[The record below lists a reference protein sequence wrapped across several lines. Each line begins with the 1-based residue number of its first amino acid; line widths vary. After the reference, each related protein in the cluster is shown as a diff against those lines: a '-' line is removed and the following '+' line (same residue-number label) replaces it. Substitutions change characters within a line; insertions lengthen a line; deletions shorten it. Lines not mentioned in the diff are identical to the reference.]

1 MKKQLIS
8 SALAFCAFAMILPGA
23 VFAQENLAAAP
34 ACTQNEGCQATQHKP
49 GCPVGQAL
57 LQDDDPGNMP
67 ANGNAPL
74 NNEDDDPGNM
84 PANGNAS
91 LNNEGGQAA
100 PKAAGP
106 YEYNGVSYPALS
118 DAVKAV
124 GARAGTVYVTEDAF
138 IRSNEIIEIPAG
150 ADITITSKGGAAFR
164 ITKEAHRFVFKLLG
178 GKLTLENIVLD
189 GNAQWKDAS
198 SGLGYERTAQGT
210 AASLPLIYAQAQV
223 GGHPGSGSRLVLS
236 SGCVIQNFYVN
247 RAADNIDT
255 DPVLG
260 GWSGSEEL
268 CLFSLANTDVTIHG
282 AVLKDNAVKSDV
294 AFYRNAYGRGIICPG
309 IIQAMSCT
317 IKMKD
322 GTMARN
328 WIVSDVGH
336 SAEGQG
342 WLDAQRSRYSSA
354 LREGASGGH
363 LTMTGGRF
371 LMEGGTLSQ
380 GYAAD
385 GGAIAA
391 LDAEIV
397 LTGGNIVDNV
407 AERVG
412 GGVLMWDTGCKF
424 TMKGGRI
431 SGNKTLNRIAGYDD
445 SVRKTVGCGG
455 ALCMTGG
462 DAQGSE
468 LRITSGEISD
478 NSAVQGG
485 GIWLNRCSGEISN
498 AAIRGNKALP
508 AAENMLGAGGG
519 ILFANGTLAL
529 DGNTEVSGNH
539 AVQGGGI
546 ANGARGQLIVKGRAG
561 IRGNEATSLGGGLC
575 LNGVGISSILM
586 EQATIAGNK
595 ANAKNGGDAVFIF
608 SPSEKEI
615 PKFFLNAQNSE
626 LKGDIVLHAA
636 NEKALPVLS
645 LNAAVPASKR
655 YMVKFYDAAY
665 ATRGRRLVAPGAYGL
680 PGEKA
685 ISSAEPYAQSFQNN
699 VMDVIPGSLLQEPTA
714 LVLGK
719 KPAVPAPAASTA
731 PASAP
736 AAAGAKKNPKT
747 GVPNTGGNSPA
758 PEHPL
763 EGNGFLC
770 P

>member
-1 MKKQLIS
+1 MRGPLFYARGHVAAPAGRKGL
-8 SALAFCAFAMILPGA
+8 SA
-23 VFAQENLAAAP
+23 ENARNAAAAP

-124 GARAGTVYVTEDAF
+124 GARAGPVYVTEDAF

-198 SGLGYERTAQGT
+198 SGLWYERTAQGT

-268 CLFSLANTDVTIHG
+268 CLLSLANTDVTIHG

-354 LREGASGGH
+354 LREGASDGH

-371 LMEGGTLSQ
+371 LMEGG
-380 GYAAD
+380 A
-385 GGAIAA
+385 
-391 LDAEIV
+391 
-397 LTGGNIVDNV
+397 
-407 AERVG
+407 
-412 GGVLMWDTGCKF
+412 
-424 TMKGGRI
+424 
-431 SGNKTLNRIAGYDD
+431 
-445 SVRKTVGCGG
+445 
-455 ALCMTGG
+455 
-462 DAQGSE
+462 
-468 LRITSGEISD
+468 
-478 NSAVQGG
+478 
-485 GIWLNRCSGEISN
+485 
-498 AAIRGNKALP
+498 
-508 AAENMLGAGGG
+508 
-519 ILFANGTLAL
+519 
-529 DGNTEVSGNH
+529 
-539 AVQGGGI
+539 
-546 ANGARGQLIVKGRAG
+546 
-561 IRGNEATSLGGGLC
+561 
-575 LNGVGISSILM
+575 
-586 EQATIAGNK
+586 
-595 ANAKNGGDAVFIF
+595 
-608 SPSEKEI
+608 
-615 PKFFLNAQNSE
+615 
-626 LKGDIVLHAA
+626 
-636 NEKALPVLS
+636 
-645 LNAAVPASKR
+645 
-655 YMVKFYDAAY
+655 
-665 ATRGRRLVAPGAYGL
+665 
-680 PGEKA
+680 
-685 ISSAEPYAQSFQNN
+685 
-699 VMDVIPGSLLQEPTA
+699 
-714 LVLGK
+714 
-719 KPAVPAPAASTA
+719 
-731 PASAP
+731 
-736 AAAGAKKNPKT
+736 
-747 GVPNTGGNSPA
+747 
-758 PEHPL
+758 
-763 EGNGFLC
+763 
-770 P
+770 

>member
-1 MKKQLIS
+1 MQ
-8 SALAFCAFAMILPGA
+8 
-23 VFAQENLAAAP
+23 
-34 ACTQNEGCQATQHKP
+34 
-49 GCPVGQAL
+49 
-57 LQDDDPGNMP
+57 
-67 ANGNAPL
+67 
-74 NNEDDDPGNM
+74 DDDPGNM

-198 SGLGYERTAQGT
+198 SGLWYERTAQGT

-268 CLFSLANTDVTIHG
+268 CLLSLANTDVTIHG

-407 AERVG
+407 AERFG

-431 SGNKTLNRIAGYDD
+431 SGNKTLSRIAGYDD

-468 LRITSGEISD
+468 LRITGGEISD

-508 AAENMLGAGGG
+508 AAENMLGQAEAFC
-519 ILFANGTLAL
+519 LQTAHWPW
-529 DGNTEVSGNH
+529 TE
-539 AVQGGGI
+539 
-546 ANGARGQLIVKGRAG
+546 
-561 IRGNEATSLGGGLC
+561 
-575 LNGVGISSILM
+575 
-586 EQATIAGNK
+586 
-595 ANAKNGGDAVFIF
+595 
-608 SPSEKEI
+608 
-615 PKFFLNAQNSE
+615 
-626 LKGDIVLHAA
+626 
-636 NEKALPVLS
+636 
-645 LNAAVPASKR
+645 
-655 YMVKFYDAAY
+655 
-665 ATRGRRLVAPGAYGL
+665 TR
-680 PGEKA
+680 K
-685 ISSAEPYAQSFQNN
+685 
-699 VMDVIPGSLLQEPTA
+699 
-714 LVLGK
+714 
-719 KPAVPAPAASTA
+719 
-731 PASAP
+731 
-736 AAAGAKKNPKT
+736 
-747 GVPNTGGNSPA
+747 
-758 PEHPL
+758 
-763 EGNGFLC
+763 
-770 P
+770 

>member
-23 VFAQENLAAAP
+23 VSAQENLAAAP

-74 NNEDDDPGNM
+74 NNEGDDPGNM

-198 SGLGYERTAQGT
+198 SGLWYERTAQGT

-342 WLDAQRSRYSSA
+342 WLDVQRSRYSSA

-407 AERVG
+407 AERFG

-468 LRITSGEISD
+468 LRITGGEISD

-539 AVQGGGI
+539 AVQGGI

>member
-1 MKKQLIS
+1 M
-8 SALAFCAFAMILPGA
+8 
-23 VFAQENLAAAP
+23 AAAP

-178 GKLTLENIVLD
+178 GKLTLENIILD

-198 SGLGYERTAQGT
+198 SGLWYERTAQGT

-268 CLFSLANTDVTIHG
+268 CLLSLANTDVTIHG

-407 AERVG
+407 AERFG

-468 LRITSGEISD
+468 LRITGGEISD

-539 AVQGGGI
+539 AVQGGI

-699 VMDVIPGSLLQEPTA
+699 VMDVIPGSLLQELTA

-736 AAAGAKKNPKT
+736 AAAGAKKTPKT

>member
-49 GCPVGQAL
+49 GCPVGQTL

-74 NNEDDDPGNM
+74 NNEGDDPGNM

-198 SGLGYERTAQGT
+198 SGLWYERTAQGT

-407 AERVG
+407 AERFG

-468 LRITSGEISD
+468 LRITGGEISD

-539 AVQGGGI
+539 AVQGGI

-645 LNAAVPASKR
+645 LNAAVPVSKR

-699 VMDVIPGSLLQEPTA
+699 VMDVIPGSLLQELTA

-719 KPAVPAPAASTA
+719 KPAAPAPAASTA

-736 AAAGAKKNPKT
+736 AAAGAKKTPKT

>member
-1 MKKQLIS
+1 
-8 SALAFCAFAMILPGA
+8 
-23 VFAQENLAAAP
+23 
-34 ACTQNEGCQATQHKP
+34 
-49 GCPVGQAL
+49 
-57 LQDDDPGNMP
+57 
-67 ANGNAPL
+67 
-74 NNEDDDPGNM
+74 
-84 PANGNAS
+84 
-91 LNNEGGQAA
+91 
-100 PKAAGP
+100 
-106 YEYNGVSYPALS
+106 
-118 DAVKAV
+118 
-124 GARAGTVYVTEDAF
+124 
-138 IRSNEIIEIPAG
+138 
-150 ADITITSKGGAAFR
+150 
-164 ITKEAHRFVFKLLG
+164 
-178 GKLTLENIVLD
+178 
-189 GNAQWKDAS
+189 
-198 SGLGYERTAQGT
+198 
-210 AASLPLIYAQAQV
+210 
-223 GGHPGSGSRLVLS
+223 
-236 SGCVIQNFYVN
+236 
-247 RAADNIDT
+247 
-255 DPVLG
+255 
-260 GWSGSEEL
+260 
-268 CLFSLANTDVTIHG
+268 
-282 AVLKDNAVKSDV
+282 
-294 AFYRNAYGRGIICPG
+294 
-309 IIQAMSCT
+309 
-317 IKMKD
+317 
-322 GTMARN
+322 
-328 WIVSDVGH
+328 
-336 SAEGQG
+336 
-342 WLDAQRSRYSSA
+342 
-354 LREGASGGH
+354 
-363 LTMTGGRF
+363 
-371 LMEGGTLSQ
+371 MEGGTLSQ

-407 AERVG
+407 AERFG

-468 LRITSGEISD
+468 LRITGGEISD

-719 KPAVPAPAASTA
+719 KPAVPAPASSTA

>member
-49 GCPVGQAL
+49 GCPVGQTL

-198 SGLGYERTAQGT
+198 SGLWYERTAQGT

-407 AERVG
+407 AERFG

-468 LRITSGEISD
+468 LRITGGEISE

-539 AVQGGGI
+539 AVQGGI

-615 PKFFLNAQNSE
+615 PKFFLNVQNSE

-736 AAAGAKKNPKT
+736 AAAGAKKTPKT

>member
-1 MKKQLIS
+1 MRGPLFYARGHVAAPAGRKGL
-8 SALAFCAFAMILPGA
+8 SA
-23 VFAQENLAAAP
+23 ENARNAAAAP

-178 GKLTLENIVLD
+178 GKLTLENIILD

-198 SGLGYERTAQGT
+198 SGLWYERTAQGT

-268 CLFSLANTDVTIHG
+268 CLLSLANTDVTIHG

-407 AERVG
+407 AERFG

-468 LRITSGEISD
+468 LRITGGEISD
-478 NSAVQGG
+478 NS
-485 GIWLNRCSGEISN
+485 
-498 AAIRGNKALP
+498 
-508 AAENMLGAGGG
+508 
-519 ILFANGTLAL
+519 
-529 DGNTEVSGNH
+529 

>member
-1 MKKQLIS
+1 M
-8 SALAFCAFAMILPGA
+8 
-23 VFAQENLAAAP
+23 AAAP

-67 ANGNAPL
+67 ANGNAP
-74 NNEDDDPGNM
+74 
-84 PANGNAS
+84 

-178 GKLTLENIVLD
+178 GKLTLENIILD

-198 SGLGYERTAQGT
+198 SGLWYERTAQGT

-268 CLFSLANTDVTIHG
+268 CLLSLANTDVTIHG
-282 AVLKDNAVKSDV
+282 AVLKDNAVKLDV

-385 GGAIAA
+385 GGTIAA

-407 AERVG
+407 AEGFG

-468 LRITSGEISD
+468 LRITGGEISD

-498 AAIRGNKALP
+498 AAIR
-508 AAENMLGAGGG
+508 
-519 ILFANGTLAL
+519 
-529 DGNTEVSGNH
+529 
-539 AVQGGGI
+539 
-546 ANGARGQLIVKGRAG
+546 
-561 IRGNEATSLGGGLC
+561 
-575 LNGVGISSILM
+575 
-586 EQATIAGNK
+586 GNK

-626 LKGDIVLHAA
+626 LKGDIVLHEA

-699 VMDVIPGSLLQEPTA
+699 VMDVIPGSLLQELTA

>member
-1 MKKQLIS
+1 M
-8 SALAFCAFAMILPGA
+8 
-23 VFAQENLAAAP
+23 AAAP
-34 ACTQNEGCQATQHKP
+34 AYTQNEGCQATQHKP

-198 SGLGYERTAQGT
+198 SGLWYERTAQGT

-407 AERVG
+407 AERFG

-468 LRITSGEISD
+468 LRITGGEISD

-539 AVQGGGI
+539 AVQGGI

-645 LNAAVPASKR
+645 LNAAVPVSKR

-699 VMDVIPGSLLQEPTA
+699 VMDVIPGSLLQELTA

-736 AAAGAKKNPKT
+736 AAAGAKKTPKT

>member
-1 MKKQLIS
+1 M
-8 SALAFCAFAMILPGA
+8 
-23 VFAQENLAAAP
+23 AAAP

-138 IRSNEIIEIPAG
+138 IRSNEMIEIPAG

-198 SGLGYERTAQGT
+198 SGLWYERTAQGT

-407 AERVG
+407 AERFG

-468 LRITSGEISD
+468 LRITGGEISD

-539 AVQGGGI
+539 AVQGGI

-608 SPSEKEI
+608 SPGEKEI

-699 VMDVIPGSLLQEPTA
+699 VMDVIPGSLLQELTA

>member
-49 GCPVGQAL
+49 GCPVGQTL

-198 SGLGYERTAQGT
+198 SGLWYERTAQGT

-268 CLFSLANTDVTIHG
+268 CLLSLANTDVTIHG

-407 AERVG
+407 AERFG

-468 LRITSGEISD
+468 LRITGGEISD

-539 AVQGGGI
+539 AVQGGI

-645 LNAAVPASKR
+645 LNAAVPVSKR

-699 VMDVIPGSLLQEPTA
+699 VMDVIPGSLLQELTA

-736 AAAGAKKNPKT
+736 AAAGAKKTPKT

>member
-23 VFAQENLAAAP
+23 VSAQENLAAAP

-57 LQDDDPGNMP
+57 LQDDGPGNMP
-67 ANGNAPL
+67 ANGNAP
-74 NNEDDDPGNM
+74 
-84 PANGNAS
+84 

-178 GKLTLENIVLD
+178 GKLTLENIILD

-198 SGLGYERTAQGT
+198 SGLWYERTAQGT

-268 CLFSLANTDVTIHG
+268 CLLSLANTDVTIHG

-407 AERVG
+407 AERFG

-468 LRITSGEISD
+468 LRITGGEISD
-478 NSAVQGG
+478 NS
-485 GIWLNRCSGEISN
+485 
-498 AAIRGNKALP
+498 
-508 AAENMLGAGGG
+508 
-519 ILFANGTLAL
+519 
-529 DGNTEVSGNH
+529 

-645 LNAAVPASKR
+645 LNAAVPVSKR

-699 VMDVIPGSLLQEPTA
+699 VMDVIPGSLLQELTA

-736 AAAGAKKNPKT
+736 AAAGAKKTPKT

>member
-1 MKKQLIS
+1 M
-8 SALAFCAFAMILPGA
+8 
-23 VFAQENLAAAP
+23 AAAP

-198 SGLGYERTAQGT
+198 SGLWYERTAQGT

-407 AERVG
+407 AERFG

-468 LRITSGEISD
+468 LRITGGEISD

-539 AVQGGGI
+539 AVQGGI

-645 LNAAVPASKR
+645 LNAAVPVSKR

-699 VMDVIPGSLLQEPTA
+699 VMDVIPGSLLQELTA

-736 AAAGAKKNPKT
+736 AAAGAKKTPKT

>member
-49 GCPVGQAL
+49 GCPVGQTL

-198 SGLGYERTAQGT
+198 SGLWYERTAQGT

-407 AERVG
+407 AERFG

-468 LRITSGEISD
+468 LRITGGEISD

-508 AAENMLGAGGG
+508 AAENMSGAGGG

-539 AVQGGGI
+539 AVQGGI

-645 LNAAVPASKR
+645 LNAAVPVSKR

-699 VMDVIPGSLLQEPTA
+699 VMDVIPGSLLQELTA

-736 AAAGAKKNPKT
+736 AAAGAKKTPKT

>member
-1 MKKQLIS
+1 M
-8 SALAFCAFAMILPGA
+8 
-23 VFAQENLAAAP
+23 AAAP
-34 ACTQNEGCQATQHKP
+34 ACTQNEGCQATPHKP

-198 SGLGYERTAQGT
+198 SGLWYERTAQGT

-407 AERVG
+407 AERFG

-468 LRITSGEISD
+468 LRITGGEISD

-539 AVQGGGI
+539 AVQGGI

-615 PKFFLNAQNSE
+615 PKFFLNAQYSE

-645 LNAAVPASKR
+645 LNAAVPVSKR

-699 VMDVIPGSLLQEPTA
+699 VMDVIPGSLLQELTA

-736 AAAGAKKNPKT
+736 AAAGAKKTPKT

>member
-1 MKKQLIS
+1 M
-8 SALAFCAFAMILPGA
+8 
-23 VFAQENLAAAP
+23 AAAP
-34 ACTQNEGCQATQHKP
+34 AYTQNEGCQATQHKP

-57 LQDDDPGNMP
+57 LQDDDPGNIP

-198 SGLGYERTAQGT
+198 SGLWYERTAQGT

-407 AERVG
+407 AERFG

-468 LRITSGEISD
+468 LRITGGEISD

-539 AVQGGGI
+539 AVQGGI

-575 LNGVGISSILM
+575 LNGAGISSILM

-645 LNAAVPASKR
+645 LNAAVPVSKR

-699 VMDVIPGSLLQEPTA
+699 VMDVIPGSLLQELTA

-736 AAAGAKKNPKT
+736 AAAGAKKTPKT

>member
-1 MKKQLIS
+1 MRGPLFYARGHVAAPAGRKGL
-8 SALAFCAFAMILPGA
+8 SA
-23 VFAQENLAAAP
+23 ENARNAAAAP

-198 SGLGYERTAQGT
+198 SGLWYERTAQGT

-407 AERVG
+407 AERFG

-468 LRITSGEISD
+468 LRITGGEISD

-539 AVQGGGI
+539 AVQGGI

-645 LNAAVPASKR
+645 LNAAVPVSKR

-699 VMDVIPGSLLQEPTA
+699 VMDVIPGSLLQELTA

-736 AAAGAKKNPKT
+736 AAAGAKKTPKT

>member
-1 MKKQLIS
+1 
-8 SALAFCAFAMILPGA
+8 
-23 VFAQENLAAAP
+23 
-34 ACTQNEGCQATQHKP
+34 
-49 GCPVGQAL
+49 
-57 LQDDDPGNMP
+57 
-67 ANGNAPL
+67 
-74 NNEDDDPGNM
+74 
-84 PANGNAS
+84 
-91 LNNEGGQAA
+91 
-100 PKAAGP
+100 
-106 YEYNGVSYPALS
+106 
-118 DAVKAV
+118 
-124 GARAGTVYVTEDAF
+124 
-138 IRSNEIIEIPAG
+138 
-150 ADITITSKGGAAFR
+150 
-164 ITKEAHRFVFKLLG
+164 
-178 GKLTLENIVLD
+178 
-189 GNAQWKDAS
+189 
-198 SGLGYERTAQGT
+198 
-210 AASLPLIYAQAQV
+210 
-223 GGHPGSGSRLVLS
+223 
-236 SGCVIQNFYVN
+236 
-247 RAADNIDT
+247 
-255 DPVLG
+255 
-260 GWSGSEEL
+260 
-268 CLFSLANTDVTIHG
+268 
-282 AVLKDNAVKSDV
+282 
-294 AFYRNAYGRGIICPG
+294 
-309 IIQAMSCT
+309 
-317 IKMKD
+317 
-322 GTMARN
+322 
-328 WIVSDVGH
+328 
-336 SAEGQG
+336 
-342 WLDAQRSRYSSA
+342 
-354 LREGASGGH
+354 
-363 LTMTGGRF
+363 
-371 LMEGGTLSQ
+371 
-380 GYAAD
+380 
-385 GGAIAA
+385 
-391 LDAEIV
+391 
-397 LTGGNIVDNV
+397 
-407 AERVG
+407 
-412 GGVLMWDTGCKF
+412 
-424 TMKGGRI
+424 
-431 SGNKTLNRIAGYDD
+431 
-445 SVRKTVGCGG
+445 
-455 ALCMTGG
+455 MTGG

-468 LRITSGEISD
+468 LRITGGEISE

-615 PKFFLNAQNSE
+615 PKFFLNVQNSE

>member
-1 MKKQLIS
+1 MRGPLFYARGHAAAPAGRKGL
-8 SALAFCAFAMILPGA
+8 SA
-23 VFAQENLAAAP
+23 ENARNAAAAP

-57 LQDDDPGNMP
+57 LQDDGPGNMP
-67 ANGNAPL
+67 ANGNAP
-74 NNEDDDPGNM
+74 
-84 PANGNAS
+84 

-164 ITKEAHRFVFKLLG
+164 ITKEAHRFVFKLLS

-198 SGLGYERTAQGT
+198 SGLWYERTAQGT

-268 CLFSLANTDVTIHG
+268 CLLSLANTDVTIHG

-407 AERVG
+407 AERFG

-468 LRITSGEISD
+468 LRITGGEISD

-539 AVQGGGI
+539 AVQGGI

-645 LNAAVPASKR
+645 LNAAVPVSKR

-699 VMDVIPGSLLQEPTA
+699 VMDVIPGSLLQELTA

-736 AAAGAKKNPKT
+736 AAAGAKKTPKT

>member
-1 MKKQLIS
+1 M
-8 SALAFCAFAMILPGA
+8 
-23 VFAQENLAAAP
+23 AAAP

-49 GCPVGQAL
+49 GCPVGQTL

-198 SGLGYERTAQGT
+198 SGLWYERTAQGT

-407 AERVG
+407 AERFG

-468 LRITSGEISD
+468 LRITGGEISD

-539 AVQGGGI
+539 AVQGGI

-699 VMDVIPGSLLQEPTA
+699 VMDVIPGSLLQELTA

>member
-57 LQDDDPGNMP
+57 LQDDDPGNMPANGNAPLNNEDDDPGNMP

-178 GKLTLENIVLD
+178 GKLTLENIILD

-198 SGLGYERTAQGT
+198 SGLWYERTAQGT

-407 AERVG
+407 AERFG

-468 LRITSGEISD
+468 LRITGGEISD
-478 NSAVQGG
+478 NSAVQ
-485 GIWLNRCSGEISN
+485 
-498 AAIRGNKALP
+498 
-508 AAENMLGAGGG
+508 
-519 ILFANGTLAL
+519 
-529 DGNTEVSGNH
+529 
-539 AVQGGGI
+539 GGI

-736 AAAGAKKNPKT
+736 AAAGAKKTPKT

>member
-1 MKKQLIS
+1 M
-8 SALAFCAFAMILPGA
+8 
-23 VFAQENLAAAP
+23 AAAP

-198 SGLGYERTAQGT
+198 SGLWYERTAQGT

-407 AERVG
+407 AERFG

-468 LRITSGEISD
+468 LRITGGEISD

-539 AVQGGGI
+539 AVQGGI

-575 LNGVGISSILM
+575 LNGAGISSILM

-645 LNAAVPASKR
+645 LNAAVPVSKR

-699 VMDVIPGSLLQEPTA
+699 VMDVIPGSLLQELTA

-736 AAAGAKKNPKT
+736 AAAGAKKTPKT

>member
-1 MKKQLIS
+1 M
-8 SALAFCAFAMILPGA
+8 
-23 VFAQENLAAAP
+23 AAAP

-124 GARAGTVYVTEDAF
+124 GARAGTVYVTEDDF

-198 SGLGYERTAQGT
+198 SGLWYERTAQGT

-268 CLFSLANTDVTIHG
+268 CLLSLANTDVTIHG

-407 AERVG
+407 AERFG

-468 LRITSGEISD
+468 LRITGGEISD

-498 AAIRGNKALP
+498 AAIRVNKALP

-539 AVQGGGI
+539 AVQGGI

-699 VMDVIPGSLLQEPTA
+699 VMDVIPGSLLQELTA

-736 AAAGAKKNPKT
+736 AAAGAKKTPKT

>member
-468 LRITSGEISD
+468 LRITGGEISD

-539 AVQGGGI
+539 AVQGGI

-699 VMDVIPGSLLQEPTA
+699 VMDVIPGSLLQELTA

-736 AAAGAKKNPKT
+736 AAAGAKKTPKT

>member
-49 GCPVGQAL
+49 GCPVGQTL

-198 SGLGYERTAQGT
+198 SGLWYERTAQGT

-407 AERVG
+407 AERFG

-468 LRITSGEISD
+468 LRITGGEISD

-539 AVQGGGI
+539 AVQGGI

-645 LNAAVPASKR
+645 LNAAVPVSKR

-699 VMDVIPGSLLQEPTA
+699 VMDVIPGSLLQELTA

-736 AAAGAKKNPKT
+736 AAAGAKKTPKT

>member
-198 SGLGYERTAQGT
+198 SGLWYERTAQGT

-268 CLFSLANTDVTIHG
+268 CLLSLANTDVTIHG

-407 AERVG
+407 AERFG

-455 ALCMTGG
+455 DLCMTGG

-468 LRITSGEISD
+468 LRITGGEISD

-498 AAIRGNKALP
+498 AAIRVNKALP

-539 AVQGGGI
+539 AVQGGI

-575 LNGVGISSILM
+575 LNGAGISSILM

-645 LNAAVPASKR
+645 LNAAVPVSKR

-736 AAAGAKKNPKT
+736 TAAGAKKTPKT